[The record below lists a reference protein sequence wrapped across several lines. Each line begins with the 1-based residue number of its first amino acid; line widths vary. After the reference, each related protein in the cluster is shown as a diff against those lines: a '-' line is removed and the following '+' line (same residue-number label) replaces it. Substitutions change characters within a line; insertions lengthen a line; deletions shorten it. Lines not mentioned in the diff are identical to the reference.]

1 MEFRNAGLSAGAAMK
16 ITKNIM
22 EGVRSMKEPTPLP
35 LTDFILEKD
44 NPAVEAC
51 MKRLLKNK
59 SANREKTIDDD
70 PRWRQKTQEF
80 CFQNKISYSS
90 MKPPVEFDNSPWFN
104 ALPHREQ
111 ESIIA
116 HHIKHAREDE
126 STSRLSVKTMDAN
139 YCISRT
145 ALRTDG
151 VLATL
156 MPNARVCMSGPD
168 IEEGFRVLSGLEA
181 LSIQGMDA
189 TLLAKYAASSG
200 SLDTDQLFR
209 DMAGNAFAGPIAVA
223 FVISILCQS
232 QQHDE
237 EDVSALI
244 LKS

>member
-1 MEFRNAGLSAGAAMK
+1 
-16 ITKNIM
+16 
-22 EGVRSMKEPTPLP
+22 
-35 LTDFILEKD
+35 
-44 NPAVEAC
+44 
-51 MKRLLKNK
+51 
-59 SANREKTIDDD
+59 
-70 PRWRQKTQEF
+70 
-80 CFQNKISYSS
+80 
-90 MKPPVEFDNSPWFN
+90 
-104 ALPHREQ
+104 
-111 ESIIA
+111 
-116 HHIKHAREDE
+116 
-126 STSRLSVKTMDAN
+126 
-139 YCISRT
+139 
-145 ALRTDG
+145 
-151 VLATL
+151 
-156 MPNARVCMSGPD
+156 MSGPD